1 MPVHPVRLLAL
12 LAALLLAAPAS
23 AAEAPKGM
31 VLLTI
36 AGQVGETN
44 RGPLDP
50 HEDGFLKYQ
59 ERSFQKAFAVDRGTL
74 EALPQHEITIDV
86 EGWPRSHK
94 LKGPLVA
101 DVLKL
106 AGAEGKTVT
115 FYALDGFATRFE
127 PKELQERAWV
137 LAHTADGRP
146 LGIGGRGPL
155 WMAYDVPSG
164 KASTDEEGRWAWAV
178 FYAEVE

>member
-1 MPVHPVRLLAL
+1 MSLLRVLFLAL
-12 LAALLLAAPAS
+12 PILAAATAA

-31 VLLTI
+31 AVLTI
-36 AGQVGETN
+36 AGQVGEAN

-50 HEDGFLKYQ
+50 HEDGFLKFQ
-59 ERSFQKAFAVDRGTL
+59 ERSFGKAFAFDREMLMG
-74 EALPQHEITIDV
+74 LPQHEIRVDA
-86 EGWPRSHK
+86 EGWPSAHT

-106 AGAEGKTVT
+106 AGAEGRTVV

-127 PKELQERAWV
+127 PKELEEHAWV
-137 LAHTADGRP
+137 LALDADGHP

-155 WMAYDVPSG
+155 WMAYDVPHG
-164 KASTDEEGRWAWAV
+164 KASKDEEGRWAWAI

>member
-1 MPVHPVRLLAL
+1 MSMLRAL
-12 LAALLLAAPAS
+12 TLLLSLAFAATPIV

-36 AGQVGETN
+36 AGEIGQSN

-50 HEDGFLKYQ
+50 HEDGFLKFQ
-59 ERSFQKAFAVDRGTL
+59 ERSFEKAFAIDREML
-74 EALPQHEITIDV
+74 EALPQHEITVDA
-86 EGWPRSHK
+86 EGWPRAHK
-94 LKGPLVA
+94 LKGPLVS

-106 AGAEGKTVT
+106 AGAGGKTVV

-127 PKELQERAWV
+127 PQELEDHEWV
-137 LAHTADGRP
+137 LAHSADGHP

-155 WMAYDVPSG
+155 WMAYDVPTG
-164 KASTDEEGRWAWAV
+164 KASKDEEGHWAWAI

>member
-1 MPVHPVRLLAL
+1 MSAL
-12 LAALLLAAPAS
+12 RALFLILPFLFAAAAS

-36 AGQVGETN
+36 AGEAGQSN

-50 HEDGFLKYQ
+50 HEDGFLKFQ
-59 ERSFQKAFAVDRGTL
+59 ERSFEKAFAIDREML
-74 EALPQHEITIDV
+74 EALPQHEVTVDA
-86 EGWPRSHK
+86 EGWPRAHK
-94 LKGPLVA
+94 LKGPLVS

-106 AGAEGKTVT
+106 AGAGGKTVV

-127 PKELQERAWV
+127 PQELKDHEWV
-137 LAHTADGRP
+137 LAHSADGHP

-155 WMAYDVPSG
+155 WMAYDVPTG
-164 KASTDEEGRWAWAV
+164 KASKDEEGHWAWAI